1 MPTPVESLF
10 QANLIPAQITSF
22 KISRLADNLNDGEI
36 TFGSVTSSFCSL
48 FVLLTASCSGLD
60 TSKFD
65 SSTLAT
71 FDNVNTLGFW
81 EGSIDSVSL
90 NGADLG
96 LSGRTAILDTGTT
109 LMVLPQ
115 ADAEAILSGVDGA
128 ESDGQGGFVVPCDTT
143 ASLALTFGGQEFTIE
158 PTDFAIQP
166 VGGASA
172 NNLCTCGITSGNI
185 GGATEWLV
193 SVLPSLYYNT
203 FVGRNYT
210 LTICDFARLAMF
222 SSRTR
227 TSLWTRLRM
236 PSASPSLFRRR
247 RVVACTVPFK

>member
-1 MPTPVESLF
+1 M
-10 QANLIPAQITSF
+10 
-22 KISRLADNLNDGEI
+22 
-36 TFGSVTSSFCSL
+36 
-48 FVLLTASCSGLD
+48 
-60 TSKFD
+60 
-65 SSTLAT
+65 
-71 FDNVNTLGFW
+71 
-81 EGSIDSVSL
+81 SL

>member
-1 MPTPVESLF
+1 MGQSLHPF
-10 QANLIPAQITSF
+10 VLF
-22 KISRLADNLNDGEI
+22 
-36 TFGSVTSSFCSL
+36 
-48 FVLLTASCSGLD
+48 FVLLTASRSGLD

-166 VGGASA
+166 VSGASA

-193 SVLPSLYYNT
+193 SVLSSLCYNT
-203 FVGRNYT
+203 FVGDYM

-222 SSRTR
+222 SSRTH
-227 TSLWTRLRM
+227 TSLWTKLRIL
-236 PSASPSLFRRR
+236 SASPSLFRRR
-247 RVVACTVPFK
+247 RQVSVLCCSMHSLVQVKLCNLWEIGSICIIIS